1 MIEADETAIRN
12 LCARWLSAT
21 AAGDHAAVLELMT
34 DDVVFITPG
43 RPPMMG
49 KAAFAALQPP
59 AGVRIAAVQE
69 IAEVVICADLAFSR
83 SHLQVTV
90 SSPQLAQ
97 PVSRSGHTLT
107 VYQRQADGQW
117 RVLRDANTLLLD
129 AASGA
134 PLQA

>member
-1 MIEADETAIRN
+1 MNKADETAIRN

-21 AAGDHAAVLELMT
+21 AAGDHAAVLELMV

-43 RPPMMG
+43 RPPMVG

-59 AGVRIAAVQE
+59 PDAGIRIEATQD

-90 SSPQLAQ
+90 TSPQLAQ
-97 PVSRSGHTLT
+97 AVTRTGHTLT
-107 VYQRQADGQW
+107 VYQRQADGNW

-129 AASGA
+129 THD
-134 PLQA
+134 